1 MTTEF
6 DARADYIRQ
15 LSTLLTEMQSLA
27 SKLANQSHGRAYD
40 KVRELNELL
49 HLVRQE
55 LGAIETDESSGAPL
69 GIERRKTPRSQFGEL
84 T

>member
-1 MTTEF
+1 MGSEF
-6 DARADYIRQ
+6 NERVHCIEH
-15 LSTLLTEMQSLA
+15 LGTLLTEMQGLA
-27 SKLANQSHGRAYD
+27 SRLANHSHGRAYD

-49 HLVRQE
+49 HFVRQE
-55 LGAIETDESSGAPL
+55 LNAIQADESSGAQQ